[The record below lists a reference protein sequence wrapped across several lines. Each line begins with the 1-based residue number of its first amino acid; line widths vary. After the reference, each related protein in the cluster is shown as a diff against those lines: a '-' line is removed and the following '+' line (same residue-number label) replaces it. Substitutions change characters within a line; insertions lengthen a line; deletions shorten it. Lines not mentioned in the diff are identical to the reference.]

1 MLAISLLP
9 DGFAPDTPKIKSRLG
24 MVRDKTYKVRLSTEE
39 LEVLKND
46 NVQNIARFL
55 RESGLNSINK
65 KKQKNLYS
73 KLDREFLLELSRI
86 GNNVNQIAKA
96 INIDIAKR
104 EPLSAVKLLHLLISI
119 NENLQDLKK

>member
-1 MLAISLLP
+1 MVRMTLIM
-9 DGFAPDTPKIKSRLG
+9 GFAPDTPKIKSRLG

-96 INIDIAKR
+96 INIDIAQR

>member
-1 MLAISLLP
+1 MVRMTLIM
-9 DGFAPDTPKIKSRLG
+9 GFAPDTPKIKSRLG

-86 GNNVNQIAKA
+86 GNNINQIAKA
-96 INIDIAKR
+96 VNIDIAKG
-104 EPLSAVKLLHLLISI
+104 EPLEAIKLLHLLIAI
-119 NENLQDLKK
+119 NENLEELKK

>member
-1 MLAISLLP
+1 MVRMTLIM
-9 DGFAPDTPKIKSRLG
+9 GFAPDTPKIKSRLG

>member
-1 MLAISLLP
+1 MTLIM
-9 DGFAPDTPKIKSRLG
+9 GFAPDTPKIKSRLG

>member
-1 MLAISLLP
+1 MVRMTLIM
-9 DGFAPDTPKIKSRLG
+9 GFAPDTPKIKSRLG

-65 KKQKNLYS
+65 KKQKNLWY
-73 KLDREFLLELSRI
+73 E
-86 GNNVNQIAKA
+86 
-96 INIDIAKR
+96 
-104 EPLSAVKLLHLLISI
+104 
-119 NENLQDLKK
+119 

>member
-1 MLAISLLP
+1 MVRMTLIM
-9 DGFAPDTPKIKSRLG
+9 GFAPDTPKIKSRLG

-104 EPLSAVKLLHLLISI
+104 EPLFAVKLLHLLISI